1 MCGNASFDSWNHI
14 QGPIQLYIWGYW
26 CHFLLN
32 PPCFEAEVGWLFI
45 LHASLGLSRYL
56 HQLCA
61 FDLRVKQ
68 LAGPWLTVFINRPL
82 VSLMNCSVPERLL
95 MPFLWVPAV
104 HVGGL
109 FHGTECW
116 RVLQSV
122 TCPHESLLSRF
133 RCGFITMMENWEPRS
148 SQTFCCVRLYCA
160 RSQDFHVWSE
170 LWSESKNSDCW
181 RIRMTSAKRWTIFG
195 LHLCC
200 VSDRII
206 QELPERFQQIW
217 RSDRS
222 GPRNSLLKVLWCAQR
237 EWNPYLV

>member
-32 PPCFEAEVGWLFI
+32 PPYFEAEVGWLFI

-109 FHGTECW
+109 FYGTVLESPSVCNVSTW
-116 RVLQSV
+116 VIVVSFSVRIHYYDGKLGAQIFSDFLLCQALLRTITRFPRLKWTLIRVQ
-122 TCPHESLLSRF
+122 
-133 RCGFITMMENWEPRS
+133 
-148 SQTFCCVRLYCA
+148 
-160 RSQDFHVWSE
+160 
-170 LWSESKNSDCW
+170 K
-181 RIRMTSAKRWTIFG
+181 
-195 LHLCC
+195 
-200 VSDRII
+200 
-206 QELPERFQQIW
+206 
-217 RSDRS
+217 
-222 GPRNSLLKVLWCAQR
+222 
-237 EWNPYLV
+237 